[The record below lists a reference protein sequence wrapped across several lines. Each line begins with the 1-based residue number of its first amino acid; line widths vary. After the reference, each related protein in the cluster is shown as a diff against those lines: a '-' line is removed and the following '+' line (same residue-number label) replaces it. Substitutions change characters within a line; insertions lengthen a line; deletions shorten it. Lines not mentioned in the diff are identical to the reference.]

1 MSDDEF
7 DLPDSETDNVSV
19 GSNRRIILLDEE
31 KLPTEKKVKLH
42 QFKRKYVKT
51 SWVWKYFE
59 TDQNGKYNV
68 CQVLIMNLRNEEVLC
83 GRRFLNDGATGNMA
97 NHLRGKHNIQE
108 KINKVIL

>member
-68 CQVLIMNLRNEEVLC
+68 CQVLIMNLRNDFLFLIEES
-83 GRRFLNDGATGNMA
+83 MYS
-97 NHLRGKHNIQE
+97 
-108 KINKVIL
+108 KIIKVKNEVYD